1 MFRKRNDKELDIGKI
16 NSLVLLGNKVFQILL
31 VMLIVAGVYI
41 GIKVLKEL
49 QIFPF
54 ILTILK
60 LLLPLFIGLFIAW
73 LLDPIVSKLKE
84 KGIRRGFGTAICY
97 IVFLGIVFLIVN
109 ALIPLLSE
117 QINEFVSN
125 TIPGVY
131 DACRNWI
138 NNIFDK
144 FNGIENFDANSMK
157 LELFTKLE
165 SIATNLTSSLPAIL
179 VTFVT
184 NLFSGVGTFA
194 IGMIIGFYILL
205 DFDKHVKLIYSLVP
219 NHLQKDAYTLVK
231 VVDEPLKRFVIGAI
245 IDCSVVFII
254 SFIGFAIIGLKA
266 PLLFGLFCVAG
277 NISLDGDLVGSPRV
291 NTIILLIGT
300 FLSSLIGTTGASM
313 LLVRPIIKMNSWRH
327 RRSHIMIFF
336 IFLISNMGGCLTP
349 IGDPPL
355 LMGFMRGVPFTWSI
369 HLLPVLC
376 FNLLVLLPVFY
387 MIDRKNYR
395 LDIAEGSVP
404 DISKESTELKFHG
417 GHNVIFI
424 ITIVIAVVLSGTLS
438 NVPAFIGADGV
449 LKGLHIGEVTFSFVT
464 MIEIAIILLSAFLS
478 FKTTKKEIRTKNHFN
493 WGAIKE
499 VAILFIG
506 IFITMQPALI
516 ILKAVGPTLGISKA
530 WQMFWTTGALSSFLD
545 NTPTYLVFFTTAGT
559 LGFTSGI
566 TTSVGVITAKV
577 LMSIS
582 CGAVFMGAG
591 TYIGN
596 APNFMVKS
604 IADENGVRMP
614 GFFGYMIWSIGIL
627 VPVFILDTLI
637 FFL

>member
-144 FNGIENFDANSMK
+144 FNGIENFDANGMK
-157 LELFTKLE
+157 LELFAKLE

-205 DFDKHVKLIYSLVP
+205 DFDKHVRLIYSLVP

-266 PLLFGLFCVAG
+266 PLLFGLFCG
-277 NISLDGDLVGSPRV
+277 I
-291 NTIILLIGT
+291 T
-300 FLSSLIGTTGASM
+300 
-313 LLVRPIIKMNSWRH
+313 
-327 RRSHIMIFF
+327 
-336 IFLISNMGGCLTP
+336 
-349 IGDPPL
+349 
-355 LMGFMRGVPFTWSI
+355 
-369 HLLPVLC
+369 
-376 FNLLVLLPVFY
+376 
-387 MIDRKNYR
+387 
-395 LDIAEGSVP
+395 
-404 DISKESTELKFHG
+404 
-417 GHNVIFI
+417 NVIPYAGPYIGGAPAVLVAFSQGTPTGI
-424 ITIVIAVVLSGTLS
+424 AVLIFIAVVS
-438 NVPAFIGADGV
+438 
-449 LKGLHIGEVTFSFVT
+449 
-464 MIEIAIILLSAFLS
+464 SAGS
-478 FKTTKKEIRTKNHFN
+478 
-493 WGAIKE
+493 
-499 VAILFIG
+499 
-506 IFITMQPALI
+506 P
-516 ILKAVGPTLGISKA
+516 
-530 WQMFWTTGALSSFLD
+530 
-545 NTPTYLVFFTTAGT
+545 
-559 LGFTSGI
+559 
-566 TTSVGVITAKV
+566 
-577 LMSIS
+577 
-582 CGAVFMGAG
+582 
-591 TYIGN
+591 
-596 APNFMVKS
+596 
-604 IADENGVRMP
+604 
-614 GFFGYMIWSIGIL
+614 
-627 VPVFILDTLI
+627 
-637 FFL
+637 

>member
-54 ILTILK
+54 VLTILR

-266 PLLFGLFCVAG
+266 PLLFGLFCGITNVIPYAGPYIGGAPAVLVAFSQGTPTGIAVLIFIAVVQALEG
-277 NISLDGDLVGSPRV
+277 NLFQPLIMSKTTKLSPI
-291 NTIILLIGT
+291 TIILG
-300 FLSSLIGTTGASM
+300 
-313 LLVRPIIKMNSWRH
+313 LLVFGHFFGIIGMVLATPII
-327 RRSHIMIFF
+327 
-336 IFLISNMGGCLTP
+336 
-349 IGDPPL
+349 
-355 LMGFMRGVPFTWSI
+355 
-369 HLLPVLC
+369 
-376 FNLLVLLPVFY
+376 
-387 MIDRKNYR
+387 
-395 LDIAEGSVP
+395 
-404 DISKESTELKFHG
+404 
-417 GHNVIFI
+417 
-424 ITIVIAVVLSGTLS
+424 
-438 NVPAFIGADGV
+438 
-449 LKGLHIGEVTFSFVT
+449 
-464 MIEIAIILLSAFLS
+464 
-478 FKTTKKEIRTKNHFN
+478 
-493 WGAIKE
+493 
-499 VAILFIG
+499 
-506 IFITMQPALI
+506 
-516 ILKAVGPTLGISKA
+516 
-530 WQMFWTTGALSSFLD
+530 
-545 NTPTYLVFFTTAGT
+545 
-559 LGFTSGI
+559 
-566 TTSVGVITAKV
+566 
-577 LMSIS
+577 
-582 CGAVFMGAG
+582 GAVKGIISFFDSK
-591 TYIGN
+591 Y
-596 APNFMVKS
+596 NFLRPL
-604 IADENGVRMP
+604 EE
-614 GFFGYMIWSIGIL
+614 
-627 VPVFILDTLI
+627 
-637 FFL
+637 

>member
-54 ILTILK
+54 VLTILR

-157 LELFTKLE
+157 LELFAKLE

-266 PLLFGLFCVAG
+266 PLLFGLFCGITNVIPYAGPYIGGAPAVLVAFSQGTPIGIAVLIFIAVVQALEG
-277 NISLDGDLVGSPRV
+277 NLFQPLIMSKTTKLSPI
-291 NTIILLIGT
+291 TIILG
-300 FLSSLIGTTGASM
+300 
-313 LLVRPIIKMNSWRH
+313 LLVFGHFFGIIGMVLATPII
-327 RRSHIMIFF
+327 
-336 IFLISNMGGCLTP
+336 G
-349 IGDPPL
+349 
-355 LMGFMRGVPFTWSI
+355 
-369 HLLPVLC
+369 
-376 FNLLVLLPVFY
+376 
-387 MIDRKNYR
+387 
-395 LDIAEGSVP
+395 
-404 DISKESTELKFHG
+404 
-417 GHNVIFI
+417 
-424 ITIVIAVVLSGTLS
+424 AV
-438 NVPAFIGADGV
+438 
-449 LKGLHIGEVTFSFVT
+449 KG
-464 MIEIAIILLSAFLS
+464 IILFFDSKYNFL
-478 FKTTKKEIRTKNHFN
+478 R
-493 WGAIKE
+493 
-499 VAILFIG
+499 
-506 IFITMQPALI
+506 P
-516 ILKAVGPTLGISKA
+516 
-530 WQMFWTTGALSSFLD
+530 
-545 NTPTYLVFFTTAGT
+545 
-559 LGFTSGI
+559 
-566 TTSVGVITAKV
+566 
-577 LMSIS
+577 
-582 CGAVFMGAG
+582 
-591 TYIGN
+591 
-596 APNFMVKS
+596 
-604 IADENGVRMP
+604 
-614 GFFGYMIWSIGIL
+614 
-627 VPVFILDTLI
+627 LI
-637 FFL
+637 FVL

>member
-16 NSLVLLGNKVFQILL
+16 NSLVLLGNKAFQILL

-97 IVFLGIVFLIVN
+97 IIFLGIVFLIVN

-144 FNGIENFDANSMK
+144 FNGIENFDANGMK
-157 LELFTKLE
+157 LELFAKLE

-266 PLLFGLFCVAG
+266 PLLFGLFCGITNVIPYAGPYIGGAPAVLVAFSQGTPIGIAVLIFIAVVQALEG
-277 NISLDGDLVGSPRV
+277 NLFQPLIMSKTTKLSPI
-291 NTIILLIGT
+291 TIILG
-300 FLSSLIGTTGASM
+300 
-313 LLVRPIIKMNSWRH
+313 LLVFGHFFGIIGMVLATPII
-327 RRSHIMIFF
+327 
-336 IFLISNMGGCLTP
+336 G
-349 IGDPPL
+349 
-355 LMGFMRGVPFTWSI
+355 
-369 HLLPVLC
+369 
-376 FNLLVLLPVFY
+376 
-387 MIDRKNYR
+387 
-395 LDIAEGSVP
+395 
-404 DISKESTELKFHG
+404 
-417 GHNVIFI
+417 
-424 ITIVIAVVLSGTLS
+424 AV
-438 NVPAFIGADGV
+438 
-449 LKGLHIGEVTFSFVT
+449 KG
-464 MIEIAIILLSAFLS
+464 IILFFDSKYNFLRPL
-478 FKTTKKEIRTKNHFN
+478 E
-493 WGAIKE
+493 E
-499 VAILFIG
+499 
-506 IFITMQPALI
+506 
-516 ILKAVGPTLGISKA
+516 
-530 WQMFWTTGALSSFLD
+530 
-545 NTPTYLVFFTTAGT
+545 
-559 LGFTSGI
+559 
-566 TTSVGVITAKV
+566 
-577 LMSIS
+577 
-582 CGAVFMGAG
+582 
-591 TYIGN
+591 
-596 APNFMVKS
+596 
-604 IADENGVRMP
+604 
-614 GFFGYMIWSIGIL
+614 
-627 VPVFILDTLI
+627 
-637 FFL
+637 

>member
-97 IVFLGIVFLIVN
+97 IIFLGIVFLIVN

-144 FNGIENFDANSMK
+144 FNGIENFDANGMK
-157 LELFTKLE
+157 LELFAKLE
-165 SIATNLTSSLPAIL
+165 SVATNLTSSLPAIL

-266 PLLFGLFCVAG
+266 PLLFGLFCGITNVIPYAGPYIGGAPAVLVAFSQGTPTGIAVLIFIAVVQALEG
-277 NISLDGDLVGSPRV
+277 NLFQPLIMSKTTKLSPI
-291 NTIILLIGT
+291 TIILG
-300 FLSSLIGTTGASM
+300 
-313 LLVRPIIKMNSWRH
+313 LLVFGHFFGIIGMVLATPII
-327 RRSHIMIFF
+327 
-336 IFLISNMGGCLTP
+336 
-349 IGDPPL
+349 
-355 LMGFMRGVPFTWSI
+355 
-369 HLLPVLC
+369 
-376 FNLLVLLPVFY
+376 
-387 MIDRKNYR
+387 
-395 LDIAEGSVP
+395 
-404 DISKESTELKFHG
+404 
-417 GHNVIFI
+417 
-424 ITIVIAVVLSGTLS
+424 
-438 NVPAFIGADGV
+438 
-449 LKGLHIGEVTFSFVT
+449 
-464 MIEIAIILLSAFLS
+464 
-478 FKTTKKEIRTKNHFN
+478 
-493 WGAIKE
+493 
-499 VAILFIG
+499 
-506 IFITMQPALI
+506 
-516 ILKAVGPTLGISKA
+516 
-530 WQMFWTTGALSSFLD
+530 
-545 NTPTYLVFFTTAGT
+545 
-559 LGFTSGI
+559 
-566 TTSVGVITAKV
+566 
-577 LMSIS
+577 
-582 CGAVFMGAG
+582 GAVKGIISFFDSK
-591 TYIGN
+591 Y
-596 APNFMVKS
+596 NFLRPL
-604 IADENGVRMP
+604 EE
-614 GFFGYMIWSIGIL
+614 
-627 VPVFILDTLI
+627 
-637 FFL
+637 

>member
-97 IVFLGIVFLIVN
+97 IIFLGIVFLIVN

-157 LELFTKLE
+157 LELFAKLE

-266 PLLFGLFCVAG
+266 PLLFGLFCGITNVIPYAGPYIGGAPAVLVAFSQGTPIGIAVLIFIAVVQALEG
-277 NISLDGDLVGSPRV
+277 NLFQPLIMSKTTKLSPI
-291 NTIILLIGT
+291 TIILG
-300 FLSSLIGTTGASM
+300 
-313 LLVRPIIKMNSWRH
+313 LLVFGHFFGIIGMVLATPII
-327 RRSHIMIFF
+327 
-336 IFLISNMGGCLTP
+336 G
-349 IGDPPL
+349 
-355 LMGFMRGVPFTWSI
+355 
-369 HLLPVLC
+369 
-376 FNLLVLLPVFY
+376 
-387 MIDRKNYR
+387 
-395 LDIAEGSVP
+395 
-404 DISKESTELKFHG
+404 
-417 GHNVIFI
+417 
-424 ITIVIAVVLSGTLS
+424 AV
-438 NVPAFIGADGV
+438 
-449 LKGLHIGEVTFSFVT
+449 KG
-464 MIEIAIILLSAFLS
+464 IILFFDSKYNFLRPL
-478 FKTTKKEIRTKNHFN
+478 E
-493 WGAIKE
+493 E
-499 VAILFIG
+499 
-506 IFITMQPALI
+506 
-516 ILKAVGPTLGISKA
+516 
-530 WQMFWTTGALSSFLD
+530 
-545 NTPTYLVFFTTAGT
+545 
-559 LGFTSGI
+559 
-566 TTSVGVITAKV
+566 
-577 LMSIS
+577 
-582 CGAVFMGAG
+582 
-591 TYIGN
+591 
-596 APNFMVKS
+596 
-604 IADENGVRMP
+604 
-614 GFFGYMIWSIGIL
+614 
-627 VPVFILDTLI
+627 
-637 FFL
+637 

>member
-54 ILTILK
+54 VLTILR

-157 LELFTKLE
+157 LELFAKLE

-266 PLLFGLFCVAG
+266 PLLFGLFCGITNIIPYAGPYIGGAPAVLVAFSQGTPTGIAVLIFIAVVQALEG
-277 NISLDGDLVGSPRV
+277 NLFQPLIMSKTTKLSPI
-291 NTIILLIGT
+291 TIILG
-300 FLSSLIGTTGASM
+300 
-313 LLVRPIIKMNSWRH
+313 LLVFGHFFGIIGMVLATPII
-327 RRSHIMIFF
+327 
-336 IFLISNMGGCLTP
+336 
-349 IGDPPL
+349 
-355 LMGFMRGVPFTWSI
+355 
-369 HLLPVLC
+369 
-376 FNLLVLLPVFY
+376 
-387 MIDRKNYR
+387 
-395 LDIAEGSVP
+395 
-404 DISKESTELKFHG
+404 
-417 GHNVIFI
+417 
-424 ITIVIAVVLSGTLS
+424 
-438 NVPAFIGADGV
+438 
-449 LKGLHIGEVTFSFVT
+449 
-464 MIEIAIILLSAFLS
+464 
-478 FKTTKKEIRTKNHFN
+478 
-493 WGAIKE
+493 
-499 VAILFIG
+499 
-506 IFITMQPALI
+506 
-516 ILKAVGPTLGISKA
+516 
-530 WQMFWTTGALSSFLD
+530 
-545 NTPTYLVFFTTAGT
+545 
-559 LGFTSGI
+559 
-566 TTSVGVITAKV
+566 
-577 LMSIS
+577 
-582 CGAVFMGAG
+582 GAVKGIISFFDSK
-591 TYIGN
+591 Y
-596 APNFMVKS
+596 NFLRPL
-604 IADENGVRMP
+604 EE
-614 GFFGYMIWSIGIL
+614 
-627 VPVFILDTLI
+627 
-637 FFL
+637 

>member
-97 IVFLGIVFLIVN
+97 IIFLGIVFLIVN

-157 LELFTKLE
+157 LELFAKLE

-266 PLLFGLFCVAG
+266 PLLFGLFCGITNVIPYAGPYIGGAPAVLVAFSQGTPTGIAVLIFIAVVQALEG
-277 NISLDGDLVGSPRV
+277 NLFQPLIMSKTTKLSPI
-291 NTIILLIGT
+291 TIILG
-300 FLSSLIGTTGASM
+300 
-313 LLVRPIIKMNSWRH
+313 LLVFGHFFGIIGMVLATPII
-327 RRSHIMIFF
+327 
-336 IFLISNMGGCLTP
+336 
-349 IGDPPL
+349 
-355 LMGFMRGVPFTWSI
+355 
-369 HLLPVLC
+369 
-376 FNLLVLLPVFY
+376 
-387 MIDRKNYR
+387 
-395 LDIAEGSVP
+395 
-404 DISKESTELKFHG
+404 
-417 GHNVIFI
+417 
-424 ITIVIAVVLSGTLS
+424 
-438 NVPAFIGADGV
+438 
-449 LKGLHIGEVTFSFVT
+449 
-464 MIEIAIILLSAFLS
+464 
-478 FKTTKKEIRTKNHFN
+478 
-493 WGAIKE
+493 
-499 VAILFIG
+499 
-506 IFITMQPALI
+506 
-516 ILKAVGPTLGISKA
+516 
-530 WQMFWTTGALSSFLD
+530 
-545 NTPTYLVFFTTAGT
+545 
-559 LGFTSGI
+559 
-566 TTSVGVITAKV
+566 
-577 LMSIS
+577 
-582 CGAVFMGAG
+582 GAVKGIISFFDSK
-591 TYIGN
+591 Y
-596 APNFMVKS
+596 NFLRPL
-604 IADENGVRMP
+604 EE
-614 GFFGYMIWSIGIL
+614 
-627 VPVFILDTLI
+627 
-637 FFL
+637 

>member
-16 NSLVLLGNKVFQILL
+16 NSLVLLGNKVFQTLL

-144 FNGIENFDANSMK
+144 FNGIENFDANGMK
-157 LELFTKLE
+157 LELFAKLE

-205 DFDKHVKLIYSLVP
+205 DFDKHVRLIYSLVP

-266 PLLFGLFCVAG
+266 PLLFGLFCGITNVIPYAGPYIGGAPAVLVAFSQGTPTGIAVLIFIAVVQALEG
-277 NISLDGDLVGSPRV
+277 NLFQPLIMSKTTKLSPI
-291 NTIILLIGT
+291 TIILG
-300 FLSSLIGTTGASM
+300 
-313 LLVRPIIKMNSWRH
+313 LLVFGHFFGIIGMVLATPII
-327 RRSHIMIFF
+327 
-336 IFLISNMGGCLTP
+336 G
-349 IGDPPL
+349 
-355 LMGFMRGVPFTWSI
+355 
-369 HLLPVLC
+369 
-376 FNLLVLLPVFY
+376 
-387 MIDRKNYR
+387 
-395 LDIAEGSVP
+395 
-404 DISKESTELKFHG
+404 
-417 GHNVIFI
+417 
-424 ITIVIAVVLSGTLS
+424 AV
-438 NVPAFIGADGV
+438 
-449 LKGLHIGEVTFSFVT
+449 KG
-464 MIEIAIILLSAFLS
+464 IILFFDSKYNFLRPL
-478 FKTTKKEIRTKNHFN
+478 E
-493 WGAIKE
+493 E
-499 VAILFIG
+499 
-506 IFITMQPALI
+506 
-516 ILKAVGPTLGISKA
+516 
-530 WQMFWTTGALSSFLD
+530 
-545 NTPTYLVFFTTAGT
+545 
-559 LGFTSGI
+559 
-566 TTSVGVITAKV
+566 
-577 LMSIS
+577 
-582 CGAVFMGAG
+582 
-591 TYIGN
+591 
-596 APNFMVKS
+596 
-604 IADENGVRMP
+604 
-614 GFFGYMIWSIGIL
+614 
-627 VPVFILDTLI
+627 
-637 FFL
+637 

>member
-54 ILTILK
+54 VLTILR

-97 IVFLGIVFLIVN
+97 IVFLGIIFLIVN

-144 FNGIENFDANSMK
+144 FNGIENFDANGMK
-157 LELFTKLE
+157 LELFAKLE

-245 IDCSVVFII
+245 IDCSVIFII

-266 PLLFGLFCVAG
+266 PLLFGLFCGITNVIPYAGPYIGGAPAVLVAFSQGTPTGIAVLIFIAVVQTLEG
-277 NISLDGDLVGSPRV
+277 NLFQPLIMSKTTKLSPI
-291 NTIILLIGT
+291 TIILG
-300 FLSSLIGTTGASM
+300 
-313 LLVRPIIKMNSWRH
+313 LLVFGHFFGIFGMVLATPII
-327 RRSHIMIFF
+327 
-336 IFLISNMGGCLTP
+336 
-349 IGDPPL
+349 
-355 LMGFMRGVPFTWSI
+355 
-369 HLLPVLC
+369 
-376 FNLLVLLPVFY
+376 
-387 MIDRKNYR
+387 
-395 LDIAEGSVP
+395 
-404 DISKESTELKFHG
+404 
-417 GHNVIFI
+417 
-424 ITIVIAVVLSGTLS
+424 
-438 NVPAFIGADGV
+438 GAA
-449 LKGLHIGEVTFSFVT
+449 KG
-464 MIEIAIILLSAFLS
+464 IILFFNSKYNFLRPL
-478 FKTTKKEIRTKNHFN
+478 E
-493 WGAIKE
+493 E
-499 VAILFIG
+499 
-506 IFITMQPALI
+506 
-516 ILKAVGPTLGISKA
+516 
-530 WQMFWTTGALSSFLD
+530 
-545 NTPTYLVFFTTAGT
+545 
-559 LGFTSGI
+559 
-566 TTSVGVITAKV
+566 
-577 LMSIS
+577 
-582 CGAVFMGAG
+582 
-591 TYIGN
+591 
-596 APNFMVKS
+596 
-604 IADENGVRMP
+604 
-614 GFFGYMIWSIGIL
+614 
-627 VPVFILDTLI
+627 
-637 FFL
+637 

>member
-97 IVFLGIVFLIVN
+97 IIFLGIVFLIVN

-144 FNGIENFDANSMK
+144 FNGIENFDANGMK
-157 LELFTKLE
+157 LELFAKLE

-266 PLLFGLFCVAG
+266 PLLFGLFCGITNVIPYAGPYIGGAPAVLVAFSQGTPIGIAVLIFIAVVQALEG
-277 NISLDGDLVGSPRV
+277 NLFQPLIMSKTTKLSPI
-291 NTIILLIGT
+291 TIILG
-300 FLSSLIGTTGASM
+300 
-313 LLVRPIIKMNSWRH
+313 LLVFGHFFGIIGMVLATPII
-327 RRSHIMIFF
+327 
-336 IFLISNMGGCLTP
+336 G
-349 IGDPPL
+349 
-355 LMGFMRGVPFTWSI
+355 
-369 HLLPVLC
+369 
-376 FNLLVLLPVFY
+376 
-387 MIDRKNYR
+387 
-395 LDIAEGSVP
+395 
-404 DISKESTELKFHG
+404 
-417 GHNVIFI
+417 
-424 ITIVIAVVLSGTLS
+424 AV
-438 NVPAFIGADGV
+438 
-449 LKGLHIGEVTFSFVT
+449 KG
-464 MIEIAIILLSAFLS
+464 IILFFDSKYNFLRPL
-478 FKTTKKEIRTKNHFN
+478 E
-493 WGAIKE
+493 E
-499 VAILFIG
+499 
-506 IFITMQPALI
+506 
-516 ILKAVGPTLGISKA
+516 
-530 WQMFWTTGALSSFLD
+530 
-545 NTPTYLVFFTTAGT
+545 
-559 LGFTSGI
+559 
-566 TTSVGVITAKV
+566 
-577 LMSIS
+577 
-582 CGAVFMGAG
+582 
-591 TYIGN
+591 
-596 APNFMVKS
+596 
-604 IADENGVRMP
+604 
-614 GFFGYMIWSIGIL
+614 
-627 VPVFILDTLI
+627 
-637 FFL
+637 

>member
-144 FNGIENFDANSMK
+144 FNGIENFDANGMK
-157 LELFTKLE
+157 LELFAKLE

-205 DFDKHVKLIYSLVP
+205 DFDKHIRLIYSLVP

-266 PLLFGLFCVAG
+266 PLLFGLFCGITNVIPYAGPYIGGAPAVLVAFSQGTPTGIAVLIFIAVVQTLEG
-277 NISLDGDLVGSPRV
+277 NLFQPLIMSKTTKLSPI
-291 NTIILLIGT
+291 TIILG
-300 FLSSLIGTTGASM
+300 
-313 LLVRPIIKMNSWRH
+313 LLVFGHFFGIIGMVLATPII
-327 RRSHIMIFF
+327 
-336 IFLISNMGGCLTP
+336 
-349 IGDPPL
+349 
-355 LMGFMRGVPFTWSI
+355 
-369 HLLPVLC
+369 
-376 FNLLVLLPVFY
+376 
-387 MIDRKNYR
+387 
-395 LDIAEGSVP
+395 
-404 DISKESTELKFHG
+404 
-417 GHNVIFI
+417 
-424 ITIVIAVVLSGTLS
+424 
-438 NVPAFIGADGV
+438 GAA
-449 LKGLHIGEVTFSFVT
+449 KG
-464 MIEIAIILLSAFLS
+464 IILFFDSKYNFLRPL
-478 FKTTKKEIRTKNHFN
+478 E
-493 WGAIKE
+493 E
-499 VAILFIG
+499 
-506 IFITMQPALI
+506 
-516 ILKAVGPTLGISKA
+516 
-530 WQMFWTTGALSSFLD
+530 
-545 NTPTYLVFFTTAGT
+545 
-559 LGFTSGI
+559 
-566 TTSVGVITAKV
+566 
-577 LMSIS
+577 
-582 CGAVFMGAG
+582 
-591 TYIGN
+591 
-596 APNFMVKS
+596 
-604 IADENGVRMP
+604 
-614 GFFGYMIWSIGIL
+614 
-627 VPVFILDTLI
+627 
-637 FFL
+637 

>member
-54 ILTILK
+54 VLTILR

-157 LELFTKLE
+157 LELFAKLE

-266 PLLFGLFCVAG
+266 PLLFGLFCGITNVIPYAGPYIGGVPAVLVAFSQGTPIGIAVLIFIAVVQALEG
-277 NISLDGDLVGSPRV
+277 NLFQPLIMSKTTKLSPI
-291 NTIILLIGT
+291 TIILG
-300 FLSSLIGTTGASM
+300 
-313 LLVRPIIKMNSWRH
+313 LLVFGHFFGIIGMVLATPII
-327 RRSHIMIFF
+327 
-336 IFLISNMGGCLTP
+336 G
-349 IGDPPL
+349 
-355 LMGFMRGVPFTWSI
+355 
-369 HLLPVLC
+369 
-376 FNLLVLLPVFY
+376 
-387 MIDRKNYR
+387 
-395 LDIAEGSVP
+395 
-404 DISKESTELKFHG
+404 
-417 GHNVIFI
+417 
-424 ITIVIAVVLSGTLS
+424 AV
-438 NVPAFIGADGV
+438 
-449 LKGLHIGEVTFSFVT
+449 KG
-464 MIEIAIILLSAFLS
+464 IILFFDSKYNFLRPL
-478 FKTTKKEIRTKNHFN
+478 E
-493 WGAIKE
+493 E
-499 VAILFIG
+499 
-506 IFITMQPALI
+506 
-516 ILKAVGPTLGISKA
+516 
-530 WQMFWTTGALSSFLD
+530 
-545 NTPTYLVFFTTAGT
+545 
-559 LGFTSGI
+559 
-566 TTSVGVITAKV
+566 
-577 LMSIS
+577 
-582 CGAVFMGAG
+582 
-591 TYIGN
+591 
-596 APNFMVKS
+596 
-604 IADENGVRMP
+604 
-614 GFFGYMIWSIGIL
+614 
-627 VPVFILDTLI
+627 
-637 FFL
+637 

>member
-1 MFRKRNDKELDIGKI
+1 
-16 NSLVLLGNKVFQILL
+16 
-31 VMLIVAGVYI
+31 MLPLWLCIPFAG
-41 GIKVLKEL
+41 
-49 QIFPF
+49 
-54 ILTILK
+54 
-60 LLLPLFIGLFIAW
+60 LLLCIAIMPLVKAEWWESHQLHAVILWSILFIIPF
-73 LLDPIVSKLKE
+73 
-84 KGIRRGFGTAICY
+84 AIT
-97 IVFLGIVFLIVN
+97 
-109 ALIPLLSE
+109 
-117 QINEFVSN
+117 Q
-125 TIPGVY
+125 
-131 DACRNWI
+131 
-138 NNIFDK
+138 
-144 FNGIENFDANSMK
+144 
-157 LELFTKLE
+157 
-165 SIATNLTSSLPAIL
+165 
-179 VTFVT
+179 
-184 NLFSGVGTFA
+184 GVGTA
-194 IGMIIGFYILL
+194 AETVLECIINDYLGFI
-205 DFDKHVKLIYSLVP
+205 V
-219 NHLQKDAYTLVK
+219 
-231 VVDEPLKRFVIGAI
+231 
-245 IDCSVVFII
+245 
-254 SFIGFAIIGLKA
+254 
-266 PLLFGLFCVAG
+266 LLFGLFCVAG

-300 FLSSLIGTTGASM
+300 FLSSLI
-313 LLVRPIIKMNSWRH
+313 
-327 RRSHIMIFF
+327 
-336 IFLISNMGGCLTP
+336 
-349 IGDPPL
+349 
-355 LMGFMRGVPFTWSI
+355 GFMRGVPFTWSI

-404 DISKESTELKFHG
+404 DISKESTELKFQG

>member
-157 LELFTKLE
+157 LELFAKLE

-205 DFDKHVKLIYSLVP
+205 DFDKHVRLIYSLVP

-266 PLLFGLFCVAG
+266 PLLFGLFCGITNVIPYAGPYIGGAPAVLVAFSQGTPTGIAVLIFIAVVQALEG
-277 NISLDGDLVGSPRV
+277 NLFQPLIMSKTTKLSPI
-291 NTIILLIGT
+291 TIILG
-300 FLSSLIGTTGASM
+300 
-313 LLVRPIIKMNSWRH
+313 LLVFGHFFGIIGMVLATPII
-327 RRSHIMIFF
+327 
-336 IFLISNMGGCLTP
+336 
-349 IGDPPL
+349 
-355 LMGFMRGVPFTWSI
+355 
-369 HLLPVLC
+369 
-376 FNLLVLLPVFY
+376 
-387 MIDRKNYR
+387 
-395 LDIAEGSVP
+395 
-404 DISKESTELKFHG
+404 
-417 GHNVIFI
+417 
-424 ITIVIAVVLSGTLS
+424 
-438 NVPAFIGADGV
+438 
-449 LKGLHIGEVTFSFVT
+449 
-464 MIEIAIILLSAFLS
+464 
-478 FKTTKKEIRTKNHFN
+478 
-493 WGAIKE
+493 
-499 VAILFIG
+499 
-506 IFITMQPALI
+506 
-516 ILKAVGPTLGISKA
+516 
-530 WQMFWTTGALSSFLD
+530 
-545 NTPTYLVFFTTAGT
+545 
-559 LGFTSGI
+559 
-566 TTSVGVITAKV
+566 
-577 LMSIS
+577 
-582 CGAVFMGAG
+582 GAVKGIISFFDSK
-591 TYIGN
+591 Y
-596 APNFMVKS
+596 NFLRPL
-604 IADENGVRMP
+604 EE
-614 GFFGYMIWSIGIL
+614 
-627 VPVFILDTLI
+627 
-637 FFL
+637 

>member
-109 ALIPLLSE
+109 ALILLLSE

-245 IDCSVVFII
+245 IECSVVFII
-254 SFIGFAIIGLKA
+254 SFIGFAIIGLKV
-266 PLLFGLFCVAG
+266 PLLFGLFCGITNVIPYAGPYIGGAPAVLVAFSQGTPTGIAVLIFIAVVQALEG
-277 NISLDGDLVGSPRV
+277 NLFQPLIMSKTTKLSPI
-291 NTIILLIGT
+291 TIILG
-300 FLSSLIGTTGASM
+300 
-313 LLVRPIIKMNSWRH
+313 LLVFGHFFGIIGMVLATPII
-327 RRSHIMIFF
+327 
-336 IFLISNMGGCLTP
+336 
-349 IGDPPL
+349 
-355 LMGFMRGVPFTWSI
+355 
-369 HLLPVLC
+369 
-376 FNLLVLLPVFY
+376 
-387 MIDRKNYR
+387 
-395 LDIAEGSVP
+395 
-404 DISKESTELKFHG
+404 
-417 GHNVIFI
+417 
-424 ITIVIAVVLSGTLS
+424 
-438 NVPAFIGADGV
+438 
-449 LKGLHIGEVTFSFVT
+449 
-464 MIEIAIILLSAFLS
+464 
-478 FKTTKKEIRTKNHFN
+478 
-493 WGAIKE
+493 
-499 VAILFIG
+499 
-506 IFITMQPALI
+506 
-516 ILKAVGPTLGISKA
+516 
-530 WQMFWTTGALSSFLD
+530 
-545 NTPTYLVFFTTAGT
+545 
-559 LGFTSGI
+559 
-566 TTSVGVITAKV
+566 
-577 LMSIS
+577 
-582 CGAVFMGAG
+582 GAVKGIISFFDSK
-591 TYIGN
+591 Y
-596 APNFMVKS
+596 NFLRPL
-604 IADENGVRMP
+604 EE
-614 GFFGYMIWSIGIL
+614 
-627 VPVFILDTLI
+627 
-637 FFL
+637 